1 MQGERIG
8 SGADEVAD
16 IPFLIKAIADAMKSR
31 GDRELAEV
39 GLTFSQ
45 MRVIRVI
52 AQASTRGP
60 VSPSDIEAAL
70 GVSQPTVAGLVKRL
84 QQKGFVRVSVDAQDR
99 RYKVVELTQKGAE
112 LAKSAVT
119 HAAEHKDAGL
129 EGFTEQEKETLRML
143 LTRLMANVT
152 SAGE

>member
-8 SGADEVAD
+8 SSAERTAD
-16 IPFLIKAIADAMKSR
+16 IPFLIKGIADAMKVR
-31 GDRELAEV
+31 GDRELAEL

-45 MRVIRVI
+45 MRVLCVI

-119 HAAEHKDAGL
+119 HGAEHKDAGL